1 MNVENVGKP
10 IAIIINDSDKKKNK
24 ALYVESKKENVINP
38 MTEMTLKSNEKF
50 QQIPDTSSERMILYI
65 TGSSGSGKSFYTRQF
80 CSEKLFRQKSE

>member
-38 MTEMTLKSNEKF
+38 MTEMTLKSDEKF
-50 QQIPDTSSERMILYI
+50 
-65 TGSSGSGKSFYTRQF
+65 
-80 CSEKLFRQKSE
+80 